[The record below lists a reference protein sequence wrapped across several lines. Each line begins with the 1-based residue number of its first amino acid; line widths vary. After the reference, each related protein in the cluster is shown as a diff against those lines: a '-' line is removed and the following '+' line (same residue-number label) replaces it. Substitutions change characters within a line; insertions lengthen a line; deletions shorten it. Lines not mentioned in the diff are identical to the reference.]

1 MSERFIKYVSS
12 MLLATMIFT
21 GCTIDSKTIAT
32 NQSTDIIV
40 TEETTNE
47 AESTISNYLTANSH
61 QLSND
66 DDDFSGLDTIDFT
79 GKKIIFTA
87 EEHGT
92 KTNNLLKM
100 KFIKYLKNELDFD
113 YLLTE
118 LPISFAHYIN
128 EYLSTGDESILEE
141 IYIPLEGTYA
151 WNRQSYNDWIELYNI
166 NAQLPDDRK
175 IVVVGVDL
183 EHQPYTAFRFL
194 TDILPKSE
202 PPSQIKDV
210 LDELYSTLNGLEK
223 DCYLTT
229 ESLQTAQKVISSINE
244 YESIYKDYLGE
255 DYIEFKLVNQNILN
269 IAQARENE
277 TSMTWN
283 QTRDK
288 MIYENFKIIENNLSD
303 GIFYGQWGLNHTFQN
318 KERHVMWFAGYLNE
332 PSSKYNGR
340 VLSIAYN
347 YVDSYRIEKKDNL
360 KYSTVDLKLQFPF
373 IYNEYITD
381 NDLTLIQLDA
391 STPTRPYIEMHEVNS
406 GIPLGL
412 DVTNFFQYVI
422 LIRNSDAVDPLE
434 L

>member
-1 MSERFIKYVSS
+1 MYNITTRGDFMSERFIKYVSS

-183 EHQPYTAFRFL
+183 EHQPYT
-194 TDILPKSE
+194 
-202 PPSQIKDV
+202 
-210 LDELYSTLNGLEK
+210 
-223 DCYLTT
+223 
-229 ESLQTAQKVISSINE
+229 
-244 YESIYKDYLGE
+244 
-255 DYIEFKLVNQNILN
+255 
-269 IAQARENE
+269 
-277 TSMTWN
+277 
-283 QTRDK
+283 
-288 MIYENFKIIENNLSD
+288 
-303 GIFYGQWGLNHTFQN
+303 
-318 KERHVMWFAGYLNE
+318 
-332 PSSKYNGR
+332 
-340 VLSIAYN
+340 
-347 YVDSYRIEKKDNL
+347 
-360 KYSTVDLKLQFPF
+360 
-373 IYNEYITD
+373 
-381 NDLTLIQLDA
+381 
-391 STPTRPYIEMHEVNS
+391 
-406 GIPLGL
+406 
-412 DVTNFFQYVI
+412 
-422 LIRNSDAVDPLE
+422 
-434 L
+434 